1 MVSQQPLTGEWR
13 TPSAEQISSR
23 QKKNGRSGGIRTHDP
38 FTPSKVRYQA
48 ALRSDCMRYTHSGD
62 TAQLPCRTAGR
73 MLPNTR

>member
-38 FTPSKVRYQA
+38 FTPSDVPEENGINYSQ
-48 ALRSDCMRYTHSGD
+48 
-62 TAQLPCRTAGR
+62 
-73 MLPNTR
+73 